1 MCYCVYLS
9 TTSNENFGELKADL
23 FRLVRPDAEEENL
36 VQGQLAHPHLWYLES
51 QYGGCSCHFRH
62 SMGDTLGPPEDWSPE
77 DADHIL
83 STKAV
88 YEVITRIVAEGH
100 ETDLIDVWNGDEEDD
115 LNNMEISVSRTP
127 VDSFRFLEGFRFRF
141 VP

>member
-1 MCYCVYLS
+1 
-9 TTSNENFGELKADL
+9 
-23 FRLVRPDAEEENL
+23 
-36 VQGQLAHPHLWYLES
+36 
-51 QYGGCSCHFRH
+51 
-62 SMGDTLGPPEDWSPE
+62 MGDTLGPPEDWSPE